1 MKVEWF
7 VGEGL
12 TKKYGSKQVK
22 KYTQWKNLF
31 RFFFFLPA
39 RNFLFVASKEID
51 STVK

>member
-12 TKKYGSKQVK
+12 PKYGSKQIK
-22 KYTQWKNLF
+22 KYTQWKNLV
-31 RFFFFLPA
+31 RLFFLPA
-39 RNFLFVASKEID
+39 RNFLFVASKEIKD